1 MKKPLSAILLVDD
14 DEISNYIT
22 KSLIAEMD
30 LAPELEVVTNGKM
43 ALDFLDDHPLLSKG
57 EEGHLLVFLDLN
69 MPIMDGFEFM
79 GEFEKR
85 KWKDKVSVIMLT
97 SSSSPKDLNSAKH
110 YNFLGYLQKPFS
122 QEDIRKL
129 LSGAF
134 I

>member
-1 MKKPLSAILLVDD
+1 MKKALSTILLVDD

-22 KSLIAEMD
+22 QSLIAEME

-43 ALDFLDDHPLLSKG
+43 ALDFLDQHPILSKG
-57 EEGHLLVFLDLN
+57 EEGHMLVFLDLN

-85 KWKDKVSVIMLT
+85 NWKDKVSVIMLT
-97 SSSSPKDLNSAKH
+97 SSSSPKDVNSARH

-122 QEDIRKL
+122 QEDIRQL
-129 LSGAF
+129 LSGTF

>member
-1 MKKPLSAILLVDD
+1 MVDD

>member
-1 MKKPLSAILLVDD
+1 MKKALSTILLVDD

-22 KSLIAEMD
+22 QSLIAEME

-43 ALDFLDDHPLLSKG
+43 ALNFLDHHPILSKG
-57 EEGHLLVFLDLN
+57 EKGHMLIFLDLN

-79 GEFEKR
+79 SEFEKR
-85 KWKDKVSVIMLT
+85 EWKDKVSVIMLT

-122 QEDIRKL
+122 QEDIREL
-129 LSGAF
+129 LQGTF

>member
-1 MKKPLSAILLVDD
+1 MKKALSTILLVDD

-22 KSLIAEMD
+22 QSLIAEME
-30 LAPELEVVTNGKM
+30 LAPELEVVTNGKI
-43 ALDFLDDHPLLSKG
+43 ALDFLDHHPLLSKG
-57 EEGHLLVFLDLN
+57 EEGHMLVFLDLN

-85 KWKDKVSVIMLT
+85 EWKDKVSVIMLT

-122 QEDIRKL
+122 QEDIRQL
-129 LSGAF
+129 LQGTF